1 MSLGDP
7 PGKNPLLRKELALT
21 LLGTCLKFAVSAW
34 VSACHPFCPRS
45 VFLHLPYVWPWEWGG
60 GSSDVRV
67 VLGQTQLLLLG
78 SRCQAGGPGFQSGLS
93 HLGLA
98 EQGT

>member
-1 MSLGDP
+1 M
-7 PGKNPLLRKELALT
+7 
-21 LLGTCLKFAVSAW
+21 
-34 VSACHPFCPRS
+34 
-45 VFLHLPYVWPWEWGG
+45 
-60 GSSDVRV
+60 RV